1 MDLMWFLLLAHLTG
15 DYALQTDRM
24 ARQKGGDLPLLAAH
38 VAIYTLCIGIA
49 LWAYAAATGL
59 TGIWRWNTG
68 GLLIP
73 LFAIHFL
80 QDYTK
85 CRFFPSSKQAYYAD
99 QVLHLAQLYIIR
111 LLAL

>member
-24 ARQKGGDLPLLAAH
+24 AREKGSDFAFLAAH
-38 VAIYTLCIGIA
+38 VAIYTTCIGIT
-49 LWAYAAATGL
+49 LWAYAALTGL
-59 TGIWRWNTG
+59 TDMWRWNTG

-73 LFAIHFL
+73 LLVIHAL
-80 QDYTK
+80 QDYAK

-99 QVLHLAQLYIIR
+99 QVSHLAQLYIIR